1 MPKLPDTP
9 AIKLVKSDAKLLLR
23 DLKVKSRRAW
33 DCLQDSGVTYKGEP
47 TLTLCQRVVAQ
58 GYGYDKF
65 EDIQKSEELTARYIA
80 RCTSRGYWSEPF
92 AGGFR
97 RSRHERQLDA
107 LLECFRDQVPLAQA
121 AARRNIDFSGF
132 HFSDLLLNNLYLR
145 LGKLTLPDFS
155 NLVAP
160 GALIHS
166 LWLLDVTKFKAVDFR
181 NVKIYSVTVDP
192 IARPGAN
199 CFKADFSH
207 ADLRGADLRG
217 CYFRSSLF
225 HGALLEGT
233 DLRNAN
239 TYDCSFT
246 EAKGAYHAGNVSSEE
261 WAVV

>member
-1 MPKLPDTP
+1 MPKYPDTP
-9 AIKLVKSDAKLLLR
+9 AIKLVKSDAKILLR
-23 DLKVKSRRAW
+23 SLKAKSQHAW
-33 DCLQDSGVTYKGEP
+33 DCLRDSGVTCKGEP

-58 GYGYDKF
+58 RYGYDKF
-65 EDIQKSEELTARYIA
+65 EDIQKNEGLTARYIA
-80 RCTSRGYWSEPF
+80 RCTSMGYWSEPF
-92 AGGFR
+92 TGEFR
-97 RSRHERQLDA
+97 RSRHELQLEA

-121 AARRNIDFSGF
+121 AAKRNIDFSGF
-132 HFSDLLLNNLYLR
+132 HFSDLLLNNLYVTLGR
-145 LGKLTLPDFS
+145 LGLPNFS

-166 LWLLDVTKFKAVDFR
+166 LWLLDVTEFKGVDFR

-199 CFKADFSH
+199 CFKADFTH

-217 CYFRSSLF
+217 SYFRSSLF
-225 HGALLEGT
+225 HGALLEGA

-246 EAKGAYHAGNVSSEE
+246 GAKGAYQTGNVSSKG
-261 WAVV
+261 WAAV